1 MATLANM
8 LDDLRDRLNDSGD
21 TQVSLAAKKRYINH
35 GIRATWPRLYRTL
48 RDTSIV
54 LATNTFE
61 YAVPATVGNNTKIMR
76 VEVESG
82 VASNR
87 YHEISN
93 MRLVPGLTDPI
104 LELEGP
110 DLPAA
115 AGSRIRIT
123 AAKSLTELVNDADV
137 YDGPAQ
143 TDELPVLYAMGLAL
157 TRRLDDRL
165 DHRRLSVTSGMNQ
178 VGPDEIMTAGQF
190 NFAQFE
196 LLLERFAMPLV
207 PVEG

>member
-1 MATLANM
+1 MATLLNM
-8 LDDLRDRLNDSGD
+8 LDDLRDRLNDGSD
-21 TQVSLAAKKRYINH
+21 VQISRVAKVRYLNH
-35 GIRATWPRLYRTL
+35 GISATWPRLYRTV
-48 RDTSIV
+48 RDSTLV

-61 YAVPATVGNNTKIMR
+61 YAIPATVGNNSKIMR
-76 VEVESG
+76 IEIETG
-82 VASNR
+82 VGTNR
-87 YHEISN
+87 YSEIQN
-93 MRLVPGLTDPI
+93 MRVVPGLTDPI
-104 LELEGP
+104 LELEGV

-115 AGSRIRIT
+115 VGSRIRIT
-123 AAKSLTELVNDADV
+123 AAVPLTELVNDGDV
-137 YDGPAQ
+137 YDGPKK
-143 TDELPVLYAMGLAL
+143 TEELPVLYAMGLAL

-196 LLLERFAMPLV
+196 LILERHAMPLV